1 MTRIAALLCAAA
13 ALACSPRAPASQAD
27 PGAVGGDTLRG
38 TVAIVGSEPI
48 TSIVLQ
54 TASGPASGLCGAL
67 EPLRRA
73 AGLEVA
79 VWGSRNAQGQFCV
92 DRFAVRSANGVPA
105 VDGILTRT
113 GEGFALVMAD
123 GRRLPIA
130 RLPDALR
137 SSVGARVWLAGPLD
151 RAPDSFGVIAD
162 PR

>member
-1 MTRIAALLCAAA
+1 MV
-13 ALACSPRAPASQAD
+13 D
-27 PGAVGGDTLRG
+27 
-38 TVAIVGSEPI
+38 IVGAEPG
-48 TSIVLQ
+48 TWVVLRLDGGSRDM
-54 TASGPASGLCGAL
+54 TLLGDDVL
-67 EPLRRA
+67 LRRL

-79 VWGSRNAQGQFCV
+79 VWGAVERPGSFRV
-92 DRFAVRSANGVPA
+92 TRLAVRSADGVPA
-105 VDGILTRT
+105 VDGILTRV

-151 RAPDSFGVIAD
+151 RAPDSFGVIGD

>member
-1 MTRIAALLCAAA
+1 VTRIAALLCAAA
-13 ALACSPRAPASQAD
+13 ALACSPHAPASQAD

-38 TVAIVGSEPI
+38 TVAIVGSEPM

-54 TASGPASGLCGAL
+54 TAAGSSSLCGAL
-67 EPLRRA
+67 ELLRRG

-105 VDGILTRT
+105 VDGILTRA
-113 GEGFALVMAD
+113 GEGFALVMVD

-137 SSVGARVWLAGPLD
+137 SSIGARVWLAGPLD